1 MQELENPIWAALNS
15 AQQHF
20 SIPTGAARR
29 YPADV
34 APFCA
39 VAEQGVPL
47 SAEDLYG
54 VGEGYYFLG
63 AMPALPDGW
72 SLQPLS
78 GVLQMVYEGG
88 AIAAPDASA
97 IRVLAA
103 DDPAMVELTNIAFPG
118 YFRRRT
124 GEMGKYAG
132 IHDDGGRLVALSG
145 ERMDLGHMREV
156 SAVCTH
162 PDFTGRGYAR
172 RLVEY
177 IMHGMQQQGVRPMLH
192 VGAANTHAQALYRS
206 MGFVATRELP
216 HARLLPQKT
225 RNSL

>member
-20 SIPTGAARR
+20 NIPTGAARR

-47 SAEDLYG
+47 SAEDLAG
-54 VGEGYYFLG
+54 VGDGYYFLG
-63 AMPALPDGW
+63 AMPMLPAGW

-88 AIAAPDASA
+88 PVAAPDASA
-97 IRVLAA
+97 VRVLAS

-118 YFRRRT
+118 YFRPRT

-132 IHDDGGRLVALSG
+132 IHDEGGRLVALSG
-145 ERMDLGHMREV
+145 ERMDLGHLREV

-172 RLVEY
+172 RLVEF
-177 IMHGMQQQGVRPMLH
+177 IMFGMQQQGVRPMLH
-192 VGAANTHAQALYRS
+192 VGAANARAQALYRS
-206 MGFVATRELP
+206 MGYVATRELP
-216 HARLLPQKT
+216 HARLVRAT
-225 RNSL
+225 